1 MSEEIQGQGRPTKY
15 KPEYDNMAYL
25 HCRKAGAKDSDLAE
39 LFNVAESTLND
50 WKLAHSSFRE
60 SLKKGKD
67 EFDTDS
73 VESALLNRALGCK
86 VRETRIS
93 GGGDDDQAPAA
104 VETVK
109 ELPPDPTACIFWLKN
124 RNPERWRDKVE
135 HEQSTDKP
143 LSIEIV
149 RATKPDENT
158 TD

>member
-1 MSEEIQGQGRPTKY
+1 MSEQVGRPTKY

-25 HCRKAGAKDSDLAE
+25 HCRKAGAKDSDLGE
-39 LFNVAESTLND
+39 LFGVAEQTINNWKND
-50 WKLAHSSFRE
+50 HPSFLE

-73 VESALLNRALGCK
+73 VENALLNRALGCK
-86 VRETRIS
+86 VKETRIS

-135 HEQSTDKP
+135 HDHDLTEVAPIKVEILPTNASKP
-143 LSIEIV
+143 
-149 RATKPDENT
+149 
-158 TD
+158 